1 MKIKTLIIAAV
12 LFAFTPVL
20 AFSQN
25 YEYLGREGKAMAVGE
40 IFWKWLKGD
49 DKKDEKTAVAS
60 PAAKRMPQPAA
71 ASKRSQSAPY
81 YLMGREG
88 KMMALGE
95 ALQNSKKKA
104 DAKLSKKEKYRRF
117 VEAEVN
123 KIPAEQKAHY
133 DALVKS
139 ENWHAVEDQI
149 KWFSHFGNP
158 KFNYDADKYYILQ
171 ATVKVNG
178 KYLASIGSLRVA
190 LAIMDTSD
198 KFKSWAYK
206 EAEKVQ
212 RSISHSGQAL

>member
-1 MKIKTLIIAAV
+1 MKIKTLIIAAA

-20 AFSQN
+20 ASAQN
-25 YEYLGREGKAMAVGE
+25 YEYLGREGKAMAAGE
-40 IFWKWLKGD
+40 MFWKWLKGD
-49 DKKDEKTAVAS
+49 DKKDEKPAVVS
-60 PAAKRMPQPAA
+60 PSAKKNAKPAA
-71 ASKRSQSAPY
+71 ASKTSQRVPY

-104 DAKLSKKEKYRRF
+104 DAKLSQKEKYRRF

-133 DALVKS
+133 DALVQSK
-139 ENWHAVEDQI
+139 NWQAVEDQI
-149 KWFSHFGNP
+149 KWFAHFGNP

-178 KYLASIGSLRVA
+178 KGLASIGSLRVA

-206 EAEKVQ
+206 EAEKVR